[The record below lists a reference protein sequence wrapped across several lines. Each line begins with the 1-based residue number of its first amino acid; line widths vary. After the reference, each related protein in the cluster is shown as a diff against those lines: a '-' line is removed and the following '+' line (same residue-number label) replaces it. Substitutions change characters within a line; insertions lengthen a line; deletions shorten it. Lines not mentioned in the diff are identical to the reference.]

1 MGFFALLSSYGS
13 VQARLLAL
21 GFSATLN
28 DLLGMSVLCNVFF
41 QFISMFLWNTTW
53 WVDC

>member
-21 GFSATLN
+21 GFSAALN

-41 QFISMFLWNTTW
+41 SIYFNVL
-53 WVDC
+53 VGYDLVG